1 MGSHLDKVTEQ
12 VSVEL
17 ENEISRRYSSNRNIY
32 PQVVACVSVS
42 CSAKFSYKNNIDR
55 LRQLIY
61 DTATHLSVSNKDSSK
76 CKYSV
81 CVCVYVHGVCMCV

>member
-17 ENEISRRYSSNRNIY
+17 ENEISRRYSNSRGIY

-42 CSAKFSYKNNIDR
+42 CSNKLRNNIDK

-61 DTATHLSVSNKDSSK
+61 DTATHLAMSNKDSSK
-76 CKYSV
+76 CKFSV
-81 CVCVYVHGVCMCV
+81 CTSVFPGSPK